1 MKRIFPLLVVVTML
15 YTLCVPAFAVEDDAD
30 PASSETEEVV
40 QEAETASGE
49 STESGEFASSD
60 TPEVEEALEEE
71 FVEEELD
78 PDLLYASVSLDDM
91 EFSYTTLPA
100 AIVGLFGEYQPR
112 TQTVTEYFSDGSTVE
127 YTQIVPGLAGLDW
140 TWIASVFIFALA
152 LYCVF
157 RAIGGMLR

>member
-49 STESGEFASSD
+49 STESVESVSD
-60 TPEVEEALEEE
+60 EEETEAVEEKAEEE
-71 FVEEELD
+71 AAALSYSD
-78 PDLLYASVSLDDM
+78 ISLDDV